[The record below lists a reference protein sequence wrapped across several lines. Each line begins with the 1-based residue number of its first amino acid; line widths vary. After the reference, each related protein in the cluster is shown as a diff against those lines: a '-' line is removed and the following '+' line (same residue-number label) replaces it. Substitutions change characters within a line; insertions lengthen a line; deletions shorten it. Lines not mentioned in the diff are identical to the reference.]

1 MYLLIFISFILLN
14 YKIASKVSN
23 KSFEEIMILGFLF
36 YSSSIILSG
45 YLLSEFHL
53 WNSRILW
60 CIIPFFFSYILY
72 ILFNKSFLNSEVT
85 NKSAFKIT
93 GSTIQSIHIEFS
105 GMNLFER
112 IIFSILFWTI
122 SILTITQVYLIFNT
136 PPNEWDSMTG
146 HLNRILYFLN
156 QGTTEHFIGTNFNV
170 DTYPKSFCSIQVYPF
185 LMSGYNEHF
194 FKLPNYGSFW
204 LICFGTYGILK
215 QLGASYKSRLF
226 GSLIVFLSPNIIM
239 QSILTDTDIVLGAYL
254 VSIIYLILV
263 FKNTQRL
270 VYIYFVGLAFGLAL
284 SHKITFVFSFLPL
297 LIIYLFVI
305 FSSSQYKI
313 LYKFKH
319 FIYAHL
325 IGIIFFVAPTGYIAN
340 YLYYNHP
347 IGPEVATRHQSVE
360 RAGSL
365 PNLMVQGSRN
375 VVRYTFDLLNFDG
388 LRNWTIVEEKQI
400 LLKSKLAKLDKY
412 FNLGLESTTD
422 FTIIPFSFNRRFE
435 FFNGS
440 PIYGSIFILLIL
452 PAIFIYL
459 RRPNFIK
466 GFFLSAFILHF
477 LILAYSAPYD
487 PWKGRYMISS
497 LIYIAPFFIYIG
509 DYFFYQAPARFFKL
523 TFVFT
528 IIIISISALSTI
540 GLNLRALP
548 FDAYGKKSILK
559 LNRMEALTVSRPDI
573 TLAYQ
578 NFDKIVPS
586 NAIVALGTI
595 NDDYEY
601 PLWGKD
607 FKRKLI
613 PINPFG
619 KGLQKIPKE
628 AQYLFFAASVIKP
641 MKTDIRL
648 GSQLDMK
655 SGIMV
660 PAEDYYVRKL
670 F

>member
-1 MYLLIFISFILLN
+1 MYLLVFISFILLN

-122 SILTITQVYLIFNT
+122 SILTIAQVYLIFNT

-215 QLGASYKSRLF
+215 QLGASYKSRLL

-270 VYIYFVGLAFGLAL
+270 IYIYFVGLAFGLAL

-313 LYKFKH
+313 LYKLKH

-325 IGIIFFVAPTGYIAN
+325 LAIIFFVAPTGYIAN

-400 LLKSKLAKLDKY
+400 LLKSKLVKLDKY

-452 PAIFIYL
+452 PAIFIYF

-466 GFFLSAFILHF
+466 GIFLSAFILHF

-497 LIYIAPFFIYIG
+497 LIYIVPFFIYIG
-509 DYFFYQAPARFFKL
+509 DYFFYQAPTRFFKL

-548 FDAYGKKSILK
+548 FDAYGRKSILK

>member
-122 SILTITQVYLIFNT
+122 SILTIAQVYLIFNT

-270 VYIYFVGLAFGLAL
+270 IYIYFVGLAFGLAL

-313 LYKFKH
+313 LYKLKH

-400 LLKSKLAKLDKY
+400 LLKSKLVKLDKY
-412 FNLGLESTTD
+412 FNLGLESTID

-452 PAIFIYL
+452 PAIFIYF

-466 GFFLSAFILHF
+466 GIFLSAFILHF

-497 LIYIAPFFIYIG
+497 LIYIVPFFIYIG
-509 DYFFYQAPARFFKL
+509 DYFFYQAPARFLKL

-548 FDAYGKKSILK
+548 FDAYGRKSILK

>member
-122 SILTITQVYLIFNT
+122 SILTIAQVYLIFNT

-215 QLGASYKSRLF
+215 QLGASYKSRLL

-270 VYIYFVGLAFGLAL
+270 IYIYFVGLAFGLAL

-313 LYKFKH
+313 LYKLKH

-325 IGIIFFVAPTGYIAN
+325 IGIIFFVAPTGYITN

-400 LLKSKLAKLDKY
+400 LLKSKLVKLDKY

-452 PAIFIYL
+452 PAIFIYF

-466 GFFLSAFILHF
+466 GIFLSAFILHF

-497 LIYIAPFFIYIG
+497 LIYIVPFFIYIG

-548 FDAYGKKSILK
+548 FDAYGRKSILK

>member
-122 SILTITQVYLIFNT
+122 SILTIAQVYLIFNT

-215 QLGASYKSRLF
+215 QLGASYKSRLL

-270 VYIYFVGLAFGLAL
+270 IYIYFVGLAFGLAL

-313 LYKFKH
+313 LYKLKH

-400 LLKSKLAKLDKY
+400 LLKSKLVKLDKY

-452 PAIFIYL
+452 PAIFIYF
-459 RRPNFIK
+459 RSPNFIK
-466 GFFLSAFILHF
+466 GIFLSAFILHF

-497 LIYIAPFFIYIG
+497 LIYIVPFFIYIG
-509 DYFFYQAPARFFKL
+509 DYFFYQAPATFLKL

-548 FDAYGKKSILK
+548 FDAYGRKSILK

-619 KGLQKIPKE
+619 KGLQKIPEE

>member
-122 SILTITQVYLIFNT
+122 SILTIAQVYLIFNT

-215 QLGASYKSRLF
+215 QLGASYKSRLL

-270 VYIYFVGLAFGLAL
+270 IYIYFVGLAFGLAL

-313 LYKFKH
+313 LYKLKH

-412 FNLGLESTTD
+412 FNLGLESTID

-466 GFFLSAFILHF
+466 GIFLSAFILHF

-497 LIYIAPFFIYIG
+497 LIYIVPFFIYIG

-548 FDAYGKKSILK
+548 FDAYGRKSILK

-578 NFDKIVPS
+578 NFNKIVPS

>member
-1 MYLLIFISFILLN
+1 
-14 YKIASKVSN
+14 
-23 KSFEEIMILGFLF
+23 
-36 YSSSIILSG
+36 
-45 YLLSEFHL
+45 
-53 WNSRILW
+53 
-60 CIIPFFFSYILY
+60 
-72 ILFNKSFLNSEVT
+72 
-85 NKSAFKIT
+85 
-93 GSTIQSIHIEFS
+93 
-105 GMNLFER
+105 
-112 IIFSILFWTI
+112 
-122 SILTITQVYLIFNT
+122 
-136 PPNEWDSMTG
+136 
-146 HLNRILYFLN
+146 
-156 QGTTEHFIGTNFNV
+156 
-170 DTYPKSFCSIQVYPF
+170 
-185 LMSGYNEHF
+185 MSGYNEHF

-325 IGIIFFVAPTGYIAN
+325 IGIIFFVVPTGYIAN

-360 RAGSL
+360 RAGNL
-365 PNLMVQGSRN
+365 HNLMVQGSRN

-400 LLKSKLAKLDKY
+400 LLKSKLVKLDKY
-412 FNLGLESTTD
+412 FNLGLEATTD

-435 FFNGS
+435 FYNGS

-452 PAIFIYL
+452 PAIFIYF

-466 GFFLSAFILHF
+466 GIFLSAFILHF

-497 LIYIAPFFIYIG
+497 LIYIVPFFIYIG

>member
-14 YKIASKVSN
+14 YKISSKVSD

-72 ILFNKSFLNSEVT
+72 ILFNRSFVNSQVT

-93 GSTIQSIHIEFS
+93 GSTIQSIHVEFS
-105 GMNLFER
+105 GMIFFER

-122 SILTITQVYLIFNT
+122 SILTITQVYLIFNS

-156 QGTTEHFIGTNFNV
+156 QGTTEHFIGTNFNI

-194 FKLPNYGSFW
+194 FKLPNFGSFW

-254 VSIIYLILV
+254 VSIVYLALV
-263 FKNTQRL
+263 FKNTQRPI
-270 VYIYFVGLAFGLAL
+270 YIYFIGLAFSLAL

-305 FSSSQYKI
+305 FSSKKYEI
-313 LYKFKH
+313 LFKLKH
-319 FIYAHL
+319 FFFAHL
-325 IGIIFFVAPTGYIAN
+325 LGIIFFVAPTGYIAN

-347 IGPEVATRHQSVE
+347 IGPEVATKHQSVE
-360 RAGSL
+360 RAGSFD
-365 PNLMVQGSRN
+365 NLMVQGSRN
-375 VVRYTFDLLNFDG
+375 VVRYSFDILNFDG
-388 LRNWTIVEEKQI
+388 LRNWTIVEEKQKS
-400 LLKSKLAKLDKY
+400 LKSKLVKLDEY
-412 FNLGLESTTD
+412 FNLGLEKTTD

-440 PIYGSIFILLIL
+440 PIYGSIFIFLIL
-452 PAIFIYL
+452 PSILFFFKKPNLTKGIFLI
-459 RRPNFIK
+459 
-466 GFFLSAFILHF
+466 AFILHF
-477 LILAYSAPYD
+477 LLLAYTAPYD

-497 LIYIAPFFIYIG
+497 LIYIVPFFIYIG
-509 DYFFYQAPARFFKL
+509 DYLFNNTPPKFFKL
-523 TFVFT
+523 VFGFT
-528 IIIISISALSTI
+528 IVIISISALSTI

-548 FDAYGKKSILK
+548 FDAYGRKSIFK
-559 LNRMEALTVSRPDI
+559 LNRIEALTVSRPDI
-573 TLAYQ
+573 TLAYE
-578 NFDKIVPS
+578 NFEKIVPP

-601 PLWGKD
+601 PLWGKY

-619 KGLQKIPKE
+619 MGLQKIPKE
-628 AQYLFFAASVIKP
+628 AQYLFFASSVIKP

-648 GSQLDMK
+648 GTQLNMK
-655 SGIMV
+655 VGILV
-660 PAEDYYVRKL
+660 PGEDYYLRKL

>member
-14 YKIASKVSN
+14 YKISSKVSN

-45 YLLSEFHL
+45 YLLSEFHF

-60 CIIPFFFSYILY
+60 SIIPFFFSYFLY
-72 ILFNKSFLNSEVT
+72 VLFNNEIFHSDIT
-85 NKSAFKIT
+85 NRSAFKIT
-93 GSTIQSIHIEFS
+93 GSTIQSIHLEFS
-105 GMNLFER
+105 KMDLFER

-122 SILTITQVYLIFNT
+122 SILTIIQVYLIFYT

-156 QGTTEHFIGTNFNV
+156 NGTTEHFIGTNFNI

-215 QLGASYKSRLF
+215 QLGASYKSRLL

-254 VSIIYLILV
+254 VSIIYLLLA
-263 FKNTQRL
+263 FKNTQKII
-270 VYIYFVGLAFGLAL
+270 YIYFLGLAFGLAL

-297 LIIYLFVI
+297 LIIYAHTFFYRVYHNLGHKLKHLF
-305 FSSSQYKI
+305 
-313 LYKFKH
+313 
-319 FIYAHL
+319 YAHMLGL
-325 IGIIFFVAPTGYIAN
+325 IFIVAPTGYIAN
-340 YLYYNHP
+340 FKYYNHP
-347 IGPEVATRHQSVE
+347 IGPEVATKHQSVE

-365 PNLMVQGSRN
+365 NNLIIQGSRN
-375 VVRYTFDLLNFDG
+375 VLRYSFDILNLDG
-388 LRNWTIVEEKQI
+388 LRNWPYIEEKQI
-400 LLKSKLAKLDKY
+400 LLKSNLAKLDQ
-412 FNLGLESTTD
+412 FLNIGLEKTTD
-422 FTIIPFSFNRRFE
+422 FTIIPFRFNRRFE
-435 FFNGS
+435 NFNGS
-440 PIYGSIFILLIL
+440 PIYGSLFILLIL
-452 PAIFIYL
+452 PSIFI
-459 RRPNFIK
+459 FIK
-466 GFFLSAFILHF
+466 RPKLNNGIFLLAFVVHFF
-477 LILAYSAPYD
+477 ILAYSAPYD

-497 LIYIAPFFIYIG
+497 LIYIVPFFVYIA
-509 DYFFYQAPARFFKL
+509 DYYFYYLPNRLNKFF
-523 TFVFT
+523 FVFT
-528 IIIISISALSTI
+528 VLIISISSLSTLV
-540 GLNLRALP
+540 LNLRALP
-548 FDAYGKKSILK
+548 FDAYGKKSIFR
-559 LNRMEALTVSRPDI
+559 LNRIEALTVSRPDI
-573 TLAYQ
+573 TTAYE
-578 NFDKIVPS
+578 NFEKLVPV

-619 KGLQKIPKE
+619 EGLKNIPKE

-641 MKTDIRL
+641 FKTDIRL
-648 GSQLDMK
+648 GTHLGMTK
-655 SGIMV
+655 GIMV
-660 PAEDYYVRKL
+660 PGEDYYLRKL

>member
-1 MYLLIFISFILLN
+1 MY
-14 YKIASKVSN
+14 
-23 KSFEEIMILGFLF
+23 
-36 YSSSIILSG
+36 
-45 YLLSEFHL
+45 
-53 WNSRILW
+53 
-60 CIIPFFFSYILY
+60 
-72 ILFNKSFLNSEVT
+72 
-85 NKSAFKIT
+85 
-93 GSTIQSIHIEFS
+93 
-105 GMNLFER
+105 
-112 IIFSILFWTI
+112 
-122 SILTITQVYLIFNT
+122 
-136 PPNEWDSMTG
+136 
-146 HLNRILYFLN
+146 
-156 QGTTEHFIGTNFNV
+156 
-170 DTYPKSFCSIQVYPF
+170 
-185 LMSGYNEHF
+185 
-194 FKLPNYGSFW
+194 KL
-204 LICFGTYGILK
+204 
-215 QLGASYKSRLF
+215 
-226 GSLIVFLSPNIIM
+226 
-239 QSILTDTDIVLGAYL
+239 
-254 VSIIYLILV
+254 
-263 FKNTQRL
+263 
-270 VYIYFVGLAFGLAL
+270 
-284 SHKITFVFSFLPL
+284 
-297 LIIYLFVI
+297 
-305 FSSSQYKI
+305 
-313 LYKFKH
+313 KH

-325 IGIIFFVAPTGYIAN
+325 LAIIFFVAPTGYIAN
-340 YLYYNHP
+340 YLHYNHP

-400 LLKSKLAKLDKY
+400 LLKSKLVKLDKY

-452 PAIFIYL
+452 PAIFIYF

-466 GFFLSAFILHF
+466 GIFLSAFILHF

-497 LIYIAPFFIYIG
+497 LIYIVPFFIYIG

-548 FDAYGKKSILK
+548 FDAYGRKSILK

-628 AQYLFFAASVIKP
+628 AQYLFFAASVINP

-648 GSQLDMK
+648 GSQLDLK

>member
-14 YKIASKVSN
+14 YKISSKVSN

-45 YLLSEFHL
+45 YLLSEFNF

-60 CIIPFFFSYILY
+60 SIIPFFFSYFFY
-72 ILFNKSFLNSEVT
+72 VLFNKEIFHSVIT
-85 NKSAFKIT
+85 NRSAFKIT
-93 GSTIQSIHIEFS
+93 GSTIQSIHLEFS
-105 GMNLFER
+105 KMDLFER

-122 SILTITQVYLIFNT
+122 SILTIIQVYLIFYT

-156 QGTTEHFIGTNFNV
+156 NGTTEHFIGTNFNI

-215 QLGASYKSRLF
+215 QLGASYKSRLL

-254 VSIIYLILV
+254 VSIIYLLLA
-263 FKNTQRL
+263 FKNTQKII
-270 VYIYFVGLAFGLAL
+270 YIYFLGLAFGLAL

-297 LIIYLFVI
+297 LIIYAHTFFYRAYHNLGHKLKHLF
-305 FSSSQYKI
+305 
-313 LYKFKH
+313 
-319 FIYAHL
+319 YAHMLGL
-325 IGIIFFVAPTGYIAN
+325 IFIVAPTGYIAN
-340 YLYYNHP
+340 FKYYNHP
-347 IGPEVATRHQSVE
+347 IGPEVATKHQSVE

-365 PNLMVQGSRN
+365 NNLIIQGSRN
-375 VVRYTFDLLNFDG
+375 VLRYSFDILNLDG
-388 LRNWTIVEEKQI
+388 LRNWPYIEEKQI
-400 LLKSKLAKLDKY
+400 LLKSNLAKLDQF
-412 FNLGLESTTD
+412 FNIGLEKTTD
-422 FTIIPFSFNRRFE
+422 FTIIPFRFNRRFE
-435 FFNGS
+435 NFNGS
-440 PIYGSIFILLIL
+440 PIYGSLFILLIL
-452 PAIFIYL
+452 PSIFIFFK
-459 RRPNFIK
+459 RPKLNNGIFLLAFVVH
-466 GFFLSAFILHF
+466 FF
-477 LILAYSAPYD
+477 ILAYSAPYD

-497 LIYIAPFFIYIG
+497 LIYIVPFFVYIA
-509 DYFFYQAPARFFKL
+509 DYYFYHSPNRLNKFF
-523 TFVFT
+523 FVFT
-528 IIIISISALSTI
+528 VLIISISSLSTLV
-540 GLNLRALP
+540 LNLRALP
-548 FDAYGKKSILK
+548 FDAYGKKSIFR
-559 LNRMEALTVSRPDI
+559 LNRIEALTVSRPDI
-573 TLAYQ
+573 TTAYE
-578 NFDKIVPS
+578 NFEKLVPV

-619 KGLQKIPKE
+619 EGLKNIPKE

-641 MKTDIRL
+641 FKTDIRL
-648 GSQLDMK
+648 GTHLGMTK
-655 SGIMV
+655 GIMV
-660 PAEDYYVRKL
+660 PGEDYYLRKL

>member
-122 SILTITQVYLIFNT
+122 SILTIAQVYLIFNT

-270 VYIYFVGLAFGLAL
+270 IYIYFVGLAFGLAL

-313 LYKFKH
+313 LYKLKH

-400 LLKSKLAKLDKY
+400 LLKSKLVKLDKY

-452 PAIFIYL
+452 PAIFIYF

-466 GFFLSAFILHF
+466 GIFLSAFILHF

-497 LIYIAPFFIYIG
+497 LIYIVPFFIYIG

-548 FDAYGKKSILK
+548 FDAYGRKSILK

>member
-72 ILFNKSFLNSEVT
+72 ILFNKSFLNSEVA

-112 IIFSILFWTI
+112 IVFSILFWTI
-122 SILTITQVYLIFNT
+122 SILTIAQVYLIFNT

-156 QGTTEHFIGTNFNV
+156 QGSTEHFIGTNFNV

-215 QLGASYKSRLF
+215 QLGATYKSRLL

-305 FSSSQYKI
+305 FSSSKYKI
-313 LYKFKH
+313 LYKLKH

-365 PNLMVQGSRN
+365 HNLMVQGSRN

-388 LRNWTIVEEKQI
+388 LRNWTIVEEKQM
-400 LLKSKLAKLDKY
+400 LLKSKLIKLDQY
-412 FNLGLESTTD
+412 LNLGLESTTD

-452 PAIFIYL
+452 PAIFIYF

-466 GFFLSAFILHF
+466 GIFLSAFILHF

-497 LIYIAPFFIYIG
+497 LIYIVPFFIYIG
-509 DYFFYQAPARFFKL
+509 DYFFYNSPARFFKL

-548 FDAYGKKSILK
+548 FDAYGRKSILK

-648 GSQLDMK
+648 RSQLDMK
-655 SGIMV
+655 SGVMV

>member
-1 MYLLIFISFILLN
+1 MYLLVFISFILLN

-122 SILTITQVYLIFNT
+122 SILTIAQVYLIFNT

-215 QLGASYKSRLF
+215 QLGASYKSRLL

-270 VYIYFVGLAFGLAL
+270 IYIYFVGLAFGLAL

-313 LYKFKH
+313 LYKLKH

-325 IGIIFFVAPTGYIAN
+325 LAIIFFVAPTGYIAN

-400 LLKSKLAKLDKY
+400 LLKSKLVKLDKY

-452 PAIFIYL
+452 PAIFIYF

-466 GFFLSAFILHF
+466 GIFLSAFILHF

-497 LIYIAPFFIYIG
+497 LIYIVPFFIYIG

-548 FDAYGKKSILK
+548 FDAYGRKSILK

>member
-1 MYLLIFISFILLN
+1 MYLVIFISFILLN
-14 YKIASKVSN
+14 YKISSKVSN
-23 KSFEEIMILGFLF
+23 KTFEEIMILGFIL

-45 YLLSEFHL
+45 YLLSEFHV

-60 CIIPFFFSYILY
+60 CIIPFFFSYFLY
-72 ILFNKSFLNSEVT
+72 ILFNKKVFYSEVIV
-85 NKSAFKIT
+85 KSAFKIT
-93 GSTIQSIHIEFS
+93 GSAIQSVHLEFS
-105 GMNLFER
+105 KMNLFER
-112 IIFSILFWTI
+112 IVFSILFWTI
-122 SILTITQVYLIFNT
+122 SILTVFQLYLIFNS

-156 QGTTEHFIGTNFNV
+156 QGSTEHFVGTNFNI

-194 FKLPNYGSFW
+194 FKLPNFGSFW

-254 VSIIYLILV
+254 VSIIYLLLA
-263 FKNTQRL
+263 FKNNQRIIY
-270 VYIYFVGLAFGLAL
+270 VYFLGIAFGLAL
-284 SHKITFVFSFLPL
+284 SHKITFVFSFIPL
-297 LIIYLFVI
+297 LIIYVYSFYVTRKLN
-305 FSSSQYKI
+305 Y
-313 LYKFKH
+313 LYKLKH
-319 FIYAHL
+319 FFYSHVL
-325 IGIIFFVAPTGYIAN
+325 GIVFLVAPTGYIAN

-347 IGPEVATRHQSVE
+347 IGPEVATKHQSVE
-360 RAGSL
+360 RAGSVN
-365 PNLMVQGSRN
+365 NLLIQGTRN
-375 VVRYTFDLLNFDG
+375 VFRYSFDLINLDG
-388 LRNWTIVEEKQI
+388 LRNWSAVEEKQI
-400 LLKSKLAKLDKY
+400 LLKTKLIKLDQY

-440 PIYGSIFILLIL
+440 PIYGAIFIFLILPSIFIFFRKPNL
-452 PAIFIYL
+452 PKGIFL
-459 RRPNFIK
+459 M
-466 GFFLSAFILHF
+466 AFILHF
-477 LILAYSAPYD
+477 ITLAYSAPYD

-497 LIYIAPFFIYIG
+497 LIYIVPFLVYLA
-509 DYFFYQAPARFFKL
+509 DYFFYKSPYGLGKFFFICTVL
-523 TFVFT
+523 L
-528 IIIISISALSTI
+528 ISFSALLTI

-548 FDAYGKKSILK
+548 FDAYGKKSIFS
-559 LNRMEALTVSRPDI
+559 LNRTEAMTVSRPDI
-573 TLAYQ
+573 TLAYE
-578 NFDKIVPS
+578 NFEKIVPD
-586 NAIVALGTI
+586 NAVVALGTI

-601 PLWGKD
+601 PLWGKE

-628 AQYLFFAASVIKP
+628 AQFLFFASSVIKP
-641 MKTDIRL
+641 LNTDIRL
-648 GSQLDMK
+648 GAQLDMK
-655 SGIMV
+655 KGIMV
-660 PAEDYYVRKL
+660 PAEDYYLRKL

>member
-122 SILTITQVYLIFNT
+122 SILTIAQVYLIFNT

-215 QLGASYKSRLF
+215 QLGASYKSRLL

-270 VYIYFVGLAFGLAL
+270 IYIYFVGLAFGLAL

-313 LYKFKH
+313 LYKLKH

-325 IGIIFFVAPTGYIAN
+325 IGIIFFVAPTGYITN

-400 LLKSKLAKLDKY
+400 LLKSKLVKLDKY

-452 PAIFIYL
+452 PAIFIYF

-466 GFFLSAFILHF
+466 GIFLSAFILHF

-497 LIYIAPFFIYIG
+497 LIYIVPFFIYIG

-528 IIIISISALSTI
+528 ITIISISALSTI

-548 FDAYGKKSILK
+548 FDAYGRKSILK

>member
-23 KSFEEIMILGFLF
+23 KSFEEIMILVFLF

-122 SILTITQVYLIFNT
+122 SILTIAQVYLIFNT

-215 QLGASYKSRLF
+215 QLGASYKSRLL

-270 VYIYFVGLAFGLAL
+270 IYIYFVGLAFGLAL

-313 LYKFKH
+313 LYKLKH

-400 LLKSKLAKLDKY
+400 LLKSKLVKLDKY

-452 PAIFIYL
+452 PAIFIYF
-459 RRPNFIK
+459 RSPNFIK
-466 GFFLSAFILHF
+466 GIFLSAFILHF

-497 LIYIAPFFIYIG
+497 LIYIVPFFIYIG
-509 DYFFYQAPARFFKL
+509 DYFFYQAPATFLKL

-548 FDAYGKKSILK
+548 FDAYGRKSILK

-586 NAIVALGTI
+586 NSIVALGTI

-619 KGLQKIPKE
+619 MGLQKIPKE

>member
-1 MYLLIFISFILLN
+1 MYLLVFISFILLN

-122 SILTITQVYLIFNT
+122 SILTIAQVYLIFNT

-215 QLGASYKSRLF
+215 QLGASYKSRLL

-270 VYIYFVGLAFGLAL
+270 IYIYFVGLAFGLAL

-313 LYKFKH
+313 LYKLKH

-325 IGIIFFVAPTGYIAN
+325 IGIIFFVAPTGYITN

-412 FNLGLESTTD
+412 FNLGLESTID

-452 PAIFIYL
+452 PAIFIYF

-466 GFFLSAFILHF
+466 GIFLSAFILHF

-497 LIYIAPFFIYIG
+497 LIYIVPFFIYIG

-528 IIIISISALSTI
+528 ITIISISALSTI

-548 FDAYGKKSILK
+548 FDAYGRKSILK

>member
-14 YKIASKVSN
+14 YKISSKVSN

-45 YLLSEFHL
+45 YLLSEFHF

-60 CIIPFFFSYILY
+60 SIIPFFFSYFLY
-72 ILFNKSFLNSEVT
+72 VLFNNEIFHSDIT
-85 NKSAFKIT
+85 NRSAFKIT
-93 GSTIQSIHIEFS
+93 GSTIQSIHLEFS
-105 GMNLFER
+105 KMDLFER

-122 SILTITQVYLIFNT
+122 SILTIIQVYLIFYT

-156 QGTTEHFIGTNFNV
+156 NGTTEHFIGTNFNI

-215 QLGASYKSRLF
+215 QLGASYKSRLL

-254 VSIIYLILV
+254 VSIIYLLLA
-263 FKNTQRL
+263 FKNTQKII
-270 VYIYFVGLAFGLAL
+270 YIYFLGLAFGLAL

-297 LIIYLFVI
+297 LIIYAHTFFYGAYHNLGHKLKHLF
-305 FSSSQYKI
+305 
-313 LYKFKH
+313 
-319 FIYAHL
+319 YAHMLGL
-325 IGIIFFVAPTGYIAN
+325 IFIVAPTGYIAN
-340 YLYYNHP
+340 FKYYNHP
-347 IGPEVATRHQSVE
+347 IGPEVATKHQSVE

-365 PNLMVQGSRN
+365 NNLIIQGSRN
-375 VVRYTFDLLNFDG
+375 VLRYSFDILNLDG
-388 LRNWTIVEEKQI
+388 LRNWPYIEEKQI
-400 LLKSKLAKLDKY
+400 LLKSNLAKLDEF
-412 FNLGLESTTD
+412 FNLGLEKTTD
-422 FTIIPFSFNRRFE
+422 FTIIPFRFNRRFE
-435 FFNGS
+435 NFNGS
-440 PIYGSIFILLIL
+440 PIYGSLFILLIL
-452 PAIFIYL
+452 PSIFI
-459 RRPNFIK
+459 FIK
-466 GFFLSAFILHF
+466 RPKLNNGIFLLAFVVHFFILAF
-477 LILAYSAPYD
+477 SAPYD

-497 LIYIAPFFIYIG
+497 LIYIVPFFVYLA
-509 DYFFYQAPARFFKL
+509 DYYFYHSPNRLNKFF
-523 TFVFT
+523 FVFT
-528 IIIISISALSTI
+528 VLIISISSLSTLV
-540 GLNLRALP
+540 LNLRALP
-548 FDAYGKKSILK
+548 FDAYGKKSIFR
-559 LNRMEALTVSRPDI
+559 LNRIEALTVSRPDI
-573 TLAYQ
+573 TTAYE
-578 NFDKIVPS
+578 NFEKLVPV

-619 KGLQKIPKE
+619 EGLKNIPKE

-641 MKTDIRL
+641 FKTDIRL
-648 GSQLDMK
+648 GTHLGMTK
-655 SGIMV
+655 GIMV
-660 PAEDYYVRKL
+660 PGEDYYLRKL

>member
-72 ILFNKSFLNSEVT
+72 ILFNKSLLNSEVT

-122 SILTITQVYLIFNT
+122 SILTIAQVYLIFNT

-215 QLGASYKSRLF
+215 QLGASYKSRLL

-270 VYIYFVGLAFGLAL
+270 IYIYFVGLAFGLAL

-313 LYKFKH
+313 LYKLKH

-400 LLKSKLAKLDKY
+400 LLKSKLVKLDKY

-452 PAIFIYL
+452 PAIFIYF

-466 GFFLSAFILHF
+466 GIFLSAFILHF

-497 LIYIAPFFIYIG
+497 LIYIVPFFIYIG
-509 DYFFYQAPARFFKL
+509 DYFFYQAPTRFFKL

-528 IIIISISALSTI
+528 ITIISISALSTI

-548 FDAYGKKSILK
+548 FDAYGRKSILK

>member
-122 SILTITQVYLIFNT
+122 SILTIAQVYLIFNT

-215 QLGASYKSRLF
+215 QLGASYKSRLL

-270 VYIYFVGLAFGLAL
+270 IYIYFVGLAFGLAL

-305 FSSSQYKI
+305 FSSSQFKI
-313 LYKFKH
+313 LYKLKH

-325 IGIIFFVAPTGYIAN
+325 LAIIFFVAPTGYIAN

-400 LLKSKLAKLDKY
+400 LLKSKLVKLDKY

-452 PAIFIYL
+452 PAIFIYF

-466 GFFLSAFILHF
+466 GIFLSAFILHF

-497 LIYIAPFFIYIG
+497 LIYIVPFFIYIG

-528 IIIISISALSTI
+528 ITIISISALSTI

-548 FDAYGKKSILK
+548 FDAYGRKSILK

>member
-1 MYLLIFISFILLN
+1 
-14 YKIASKVSN
+14 
-23 KSFEEIMILGFLF
+23 
-36 YSSSIILSG
+36 
-45 YLLSEFHL
+45 
-53 WNSRILW
+53 
-60 CIIPFFFSYILY
+60 
-72 ILFNKSFLNSEVT
+72 
-85 NKSAFKIT
+85 
-93 GSTIQSIHIEFS
+93 
-105 GMNLFER
+105 MNLFER
-112 IIFSILFWTI
+112 TIFSILFWTI
-122 SILTITQVYLIFNT
+122 SILTITQVYLIFNS

-146 HLNRILYFLN
+146 HLNRILYFLD

-194 FKLPNYGSFW
+194 FKLPNFGSFW

-215 QLGASYKSRLF
+215 QLGASYKSRLL

-270 VYIYFVGLAFGLAL
+270 IYIYFVGLAFGLAL
-284 SHKITFVFSFLPL
+284 SHKITFAFSFLPL
-297 LIIYLFVI
+297 IIIYLFVV
-305 FSSSQYKI
+305 FSSSKNKI
-313 LYKFKH
+313 SFKLKH
-319 FIYAHL
+319 FFCAHL
-325 IGIIFFVAPTGYIAN
+325 LGIIFFVAPTGYIAN

-365 PNLMVQGSRN
+365 RNLMVQGSRN
-375 VVRYTFDLLNFDG
+375 VVRYSFDLLNFDG
-388 LRNWTIVEEKQI
+388 LRNWTIVEEKQM
-400 LLKSKLAKLDKY
+400 LLKSKLIKIDKH
-412 FNLGLESTTD
+412 FNLGLEATTD

-435 FFNGS
+435 FYNGS

-452 PAIFIYL
+452 PSIFFFFK
-459 RRPNFIK
+459 RPNFTK
-466 GFFLSAFILHF
+466 GIFLSAFILHF

-497 LIYIAPFFIYIG
+497 LIYIVPFFIYIG
-509 DYFFYQAPARFFKL
+509 DYFFYNSPSRFFKL
-523 TFVFT
+523 IFVFT
-528 IIIISISALSTI
+528 IAIISISALSTI
-540 GLNLRALP
+540 GFNLRALP

-573 TLAYQ
+573 TLAYL

-628 AQYLFFAASVIKP
+628 AQYLFFASSIIKP
-641 MKTDIRL
+641 LKTDIRL
-648 GSQLDMK
+648 GTQLDMK

-660 PAEDYYVRKL
+660 PAEDYYLRKL

>member
-14 YKIASKVSN
+14 YKISSKVSN

-45 YLLSEFHL
+45 YLLSEFNF

-60 CIIPFFFSYILY
+60 SIIPFFFSYFLY
-72 ILFNKSFLNSEVT
+72 VLFNKEIFHSVIT
-85 NKSAFKIT
+85 NRSAFKIT
-93 GSTIQSIHIEFS
+93 GSTIQSIHLEFS
-105 GMNLFER
+105 KMDLFER

-122 SILTITQVYLIFNT
+122 SILTIIQVYLIFYT

-156 QGTTEHFIGTNFNV
+156 NGTTEHFIGTNFNI

-215 QLGASYKSRLF
+215 QLGASYKSRLL

-254 VSIIYLILV
+254 VSIIYLLLA
-263 FKNTQRL
+263 FKNTQKII
-270 VYIYFVGLAFGLAL
+270 YIYFLGLAFGLAL

-297 LIIYLFVI
+297 LIIYAHTFFYRAYHNLGHKLKHLF
-305 FSSSQYKI
+305 
-313 LYKFKH
+313 
-319 FIYAHL
+319 YAHMLGL
-325 IGIIFFVAPTGYIAN
+325 IFIVAPTGYIAN
-340 YLYYNHP
+340 LKYYNHP
-347 IGPEVATRHQSVE
+347 IGPEVATKHQSVE

-365 PNLMVQGSRN
+365 NNLIIQGSRN
-375 VVRYTFDLLNFDG
+375 VLRYSFDILNLDG
-388 LRNWTIVEEKQI
+388 LRNWPYIEEKQI
-400 LLKSKLAKLDKY
+400 LLKSNLAKLDQF
-412 FNLGLESTTD
+412 FNIGLEKTTD
-422 FTIIPFSFNRRFE
+422 FTIIPFRFNRRFE
-435 FFNGS
+435 NFNGS
-440 PIYGSIFILLIL
+440 PIYGSLFILLIL
-452 PAIFIYL
+452 PSIFIFFK
-459 RRPNFIK
+459 RPKLNNGIFLLAFVVH
-466 GFFLSAFILHF
+466 FF
-477 LILAYSAPYD
+477 ILAYSAPYD

-497 LIYIAPFFIYIG
+497 LIYIVPFFVYIA
-509 DYFFYQAPARFFKL
+509 DYYFYHSPNRLNKFF
-523 TFVFT
+523 FVFT
-528 IIIISISALSTI
+528 VLIISISALSTLV
-540 GLNLRALP
+540 LNLRALP
-548 FDAYGKKSILK
+548 FDAYGKKSILR
-559 LNRMEALTVSRPDI
+559 LNRIEALTVSRPDI
-573 TLAYQ
+573 TTAYE
-578 NFDKIVPS
+578 NFEKLVPV

-619 KGLQKIPKE
+619 EGLKNIPKE

-641 MKTDIRL
+641 FKTDIRL
-648 GSQLDMK
+648 GTHLGMTK
-655 SGIMV
+655 GIMV
-660 PAEDYYVRKL
+660 PGEDYYLRKL

>member
-14 YKIASKVSN
+14 YKISSKVSN

-45 YLLSEFHL
+45 YLLSEFNF

-60 CIIPFFFSYILY
+60 SIIPFFFSYFLY
-72 ILFNKSFLNSEVT
+72 VLFNKEIFHSVIT
-85 NKSAFKIT
+85 NRSAFKIT
-93 GSTIQSIHIEFS
+93 GSTIQSIHLEFS
-105 GMNLFER
+105 KMDLFER

-122 SILTITQVYLIFNT
+122 SILTIIQVYLIFYT

-156 QGTTEHFIGTNFNV
+156 NGTTEHFIGTNFNI

-215 QLGASYKSRLF
+215 QLGASYKSRLL

-254 VSIIYLILV
+254 VSIIYLLLA
-263 FKNTQRL
+263 FKNTQKII
-270 VYIYFVGLAFGLAL
+270 YIYFLGLAFGLAL

-297 LIIYLFVI
+297 LIIYAHTFFYRAYHNLCNKLKHLF
-305 FSSSQYKI
+305 
-313 LYKFKH
+313 
-319 FIYAHL
+319 YAHMLGL
-325 IGIIFFVAPTGYIAN
+325 ILIVAPTGYIAN
-340 YLYYNHP
+340 FKYYNHP
-347 IGPEVATRHQSVE
+347 IGPEVATKHQSVE

-365 PNLMVQGSRN
+365 NNLIIQGSRN
-375 VVRYTFDLLNFDG
+375 VLRYSFDILNLDG
-388 LRNWTIVEEKQI
+388 LRNWPYIEEKQI
-400 LLKSKLAKLDKY
+400 LLKSNLAKLDQF
-412 FNLGLESTTD
+412 FNIGLEKTTD
-422 FTIIPFSFNRRFE
+422 FTIIPFRFNRRFE
-435 FFNGS
+435 NFNGS
-440 PIYGSIFILLIL
+440 PIYGSLFILLIL
-452 PAIFIYL
+452 PSIFIFFK
-459 RRPNFIK
+459 RPKLNNGIFLLAFVVH
-466 GFFLSAFILHF
+466 FF
-477 LILAYSAPYD
+477 ILAYSAPYD

-497 LIYIAPFFIYIG
+497 LIYIVPFFVYIA
-509 DYFFYQAPARFFKL
+509 DYYFYHSPNRLNKFF
-523 TFVFT
+523 FVFT
-528 IIIISISALSTI
+528 VLIISISALSTLV
-540 GLNLRALP
+540 LNLRALP
-548 FDAYGKKSILK
+548 FDAYGKKSILR
-559 LNRMEALTVSRPDI
+559 LNRIEALTVSRPDI
-573 TLAYQ
+573 TTAYI
-578 NFDKIVPS
+578 NFEKLVPV

-619 KGLQKIPKE
+619 EGLKNIPKE

-641 MKTDIRL
+641 FKTDIRL
-648 GSQLDMK
+648 GTHLGMTK
-655 SGIMV
+655 GIMV
-660 PAEDYYVRKL
+660 PGEDYYLRKL

>member
-1 MYLLIFISFILLN
+1 
-14 YKIASKVSN
+14 
-23 KSFEEIMILGFLF
+23 
-36 YSSSIILSG
+36 
-45 YLLSEFHL
+45 
-53 WNSRILW
+53 
-60 CIIPFFFSYILY
+60 
-72 ILFNKSFLNSEVT
+72 
-85 NKSAFKIT
+85 
-93 GSTIQSIHIEFS
+93 
-105 GMNLFER
+105 MNLFER

-122 SILTITQVYLIFNT
+122 SILTIAQVYLIFNT

-305 FSSSQYKI
+305 FSSSKYKI
-313 LYKFKH
+313 LYKLKH

-400 LLKSKLAKLDKY
+400 LLKSKLVKLDKY

-452 PAIFIYL
+452 PAIFIYF

-466 GFFLSAFILHF
+466 GIFLSAFILHF

-497 LIYIAPFFIYIG
+497 LIYIVPFFIYIG

-548 FDAYGKKSILK
+548 FDAYGRKSILK

-628 AQYLFFAASVIKP
+628 AQYLLFAASVIKP

-648 GSQLDMK
+648 GTQLDMK

>member
-122 SILTITQVYLIFNT
+122 SILTIAQVYLIFNT

-215 QLGASYKSRLF
+215 QLGASYKSRLL

-270 VYIYFVGLAFGLAL
+270 IYIYFVGLAFGLAL

-313 LYKFKH
+313 LYKLKH

-400 LLKSKLAKLDKY
+400 LLKSKLVKLDKY

-452 PAIFIYL
+452 PAIFIYF
-459 RRPNFIK
+459 RSPNFIK
-466 GFFLSAFILHF
+466 GIFLSAFILHF

-497 LIYIAPFFIYIG
+497 LIYIVPFFIYIG
-509 DYFFYQAPARFFKL
+509 DYFFYQAPATFLKL

-548 FDAYGKKSILK
+548 FDAYGRKSILK

-619 KGLQKIPKE
+619 MGLQKIPKE

>member
-1 MYLLIFISFILLN
+1 
-14 YKIASKVSN
+14 
-23 KSFEEIMILGFLF
+23 MILGFLF

-45 YLLSEFHL
+45 YLLSELHL

-72 ILFNKSFLNSEVT
+72 FLFTKSFHNSNVT
-85 NKSAFKIT
+85 NRSAFKIT

-122 SILTITQVYLIFNT
+122 SILTITQVYLIFNS

-185 LMSGYNEHF
+185 LMGGYNEHF
-194 FKLPNYGSFW
+194 FKLPNFGSFW

-254 VSIIYLILV
+254 VSIVYLVLV
-263 FKNTQRL
+263 FKNTQRSI
-270 VYIYFVGLAFGLAL
+270 YIYFIGLAFSLAL

-297 LIIYLFVI
+297 LLIYQFVI
-305 FSSSQYKI
+305 FSSSKYTF
-313 LYKFKH
+313 LYQLKH
-319 FIYAHL
+319 FFFAHL
-325 IGIIFFVAPTGYIAN
+325 LGIIFFVAPTGYFAN

-347 IGPEVATRHQSVE
+347 IGPEVATKHQSVE
-360 RAGSL
+360 RAGSFD
-365 PNLMVQGSRN
+365 NLMVQGSRN
-375 VVRYTFDLLNFDG
+375 VVRYSFDLLNFDG
-388 LRNWTIVEEKQI
+388 LRNWTFVEEKQKSIKSI
-400 LLKSKLAKLDKY
+400 LVKIDEY
-412 FNLGLESTTD
+412 FNLGLEKTTD

-440 PIYGSIFILLIL
+440 PIYGSIFIFLIL
-452 PAIFIYL
+452 PSIFF
-459 RRPNFIK
+459 FIK
-466 GFFLSAFILHF
+466 KPDLTKGIFLIAFILHF
-477 LILAYSAPYD
+477 LLLAYSAPYD

-497 LIYIAPFFIYIG
+497 LIYIVPFFIYIG
-509 DYFFYQAPARFFKL
+509 DYLFNNTQS
-523 TFVFT
+523 VFAKV
-528 IIIISISALSTI
+528 IFGFSIVIISISALSTI

-548 FDAYGKKSILK
+548 FDAYRKKSIFK
-559 LNRMEALTVSRPDI
+559 LNRIEALTVSRPDI
-573 TLAYQ
+573 TLAYE
-578 NFDKIVPS
+578 NFEKIVPS

-619 KGLQKIPKE
+619 MGLQKIPKE
-628 AQYLFFAASVIKP
+628 AQYLFFASSVIKP
-641 MKTDIRL
+641 IKTDIRL
-648 GSQLDMK
+648 GTQLNMK
-655 SGIMV
+655 TGIMV
-660 PAEDYYVRKL
+660 PGEDYYLRKL

>member
-1 MYLLIFISFILLN
+1 M
-14 YKIASKVSN
+14 SN

-60 CIIPFFFSYILY
+60 CIIPFFFSYLLY

-93 GSTIQSIHIEFS
+93 GSTIQSIHREFS

-112 IIFSILFWTI
+112 TIFSILFWTI
-122 SILTITQVYLIFNT
+122 SILTITQVYLIFNS

-146 HLNRILYFLN
+146 HLNRILYFLD

-194 FKLPNYGSFW
+194 FKLPNFGSFW

-215 QLGASYKSRLF
+215 QLGASYKSRLL

-270 VYIYFVGLAFGLAL
+270 IYIYFVGLAFGLAL
-284 SHKITFVFSFLPL
+284 SHKITFAFSFLPL
-297 LIIYLFVI
+297 IIIYLFVI
-305 FSSSQYKI
+305 FSSSKNKI
-313 LYKFKH
+313 SFKLKH
-319 FIYAHL
+319 FFCAHL
-325 IGIIFFVAPTGYIAN
+325 LGIIFFVAPTGYIAN

-365 PNLMVQGSRN
+365 SNLMVQGSRN
-375 VVRYTFDLLNFDG
+375 VVRYSFDLLNFDG
-388 LRNWTIVEEKQI
+388 LRNWTYIEEKQI
-400 LLKSKLAKLDKY
+400 LLKSKLVKLDKY
-412 FNLGLESTTD
+412 FNLGLEETTD

-452 PAIFIYL
+452 PSIFFFFK
-459 RRPNFIK
+459 RPNFTK
-466 GFFLSAFILHF
+466 GIFLSAFILHL

-497 LIYIAPFFIYIG
+497 LIYIVPFFIYIG
-509 DYFFYQAPARFFKL
+509 DYFFYNSPSRFFKL
-523 TFVFT
+523 IFVFT
-528 IIIISISALSTI
+528 IAIISISALSTI

-548 FDAYGKKSILK
+548 FDSYGKKSILK
-559 LNRMEALTVSRPDI
+559 LNRIEALTVSRPDI
-573 TLAYQ
+573 TLAYE
-578 NFDKIVPS
+578 NFEKIVPS

-619 KGLQKIPKE
+619 KGLQIIPKE
-628 AQYLFFAASVIKP
+628 AQYLFFASSIIKP
-641 MKTDIRL
+641 LKTDIRL
-648 GSQLDMK
+648 GTQLDMK

-660 PAEDYYVRKL
+660 PAEDYYLRKL

>member
-1 MYLLIFISFILLN
+1 MYLLVFISFILLN

-122 SILTITQVYLIFNT
+122 SILTIAQVYLIFNT

-215 QLGASYKSRLF
+215 QLGASYKSRLL

-270 VYIYFVGLAFGLAL
+270 IYIYFVGLAFGLAL

-313 LYKFKH
+313 LYKLKH

-400 LLKSKLAKLDKY
+400 LLKSKLVKLDKY

-452 PAIFIYL
+452 PAIFIYF

-466 GFFLSAFILHF
+466 GIFLSAFILHF

-497 LIYIAPFFIYIG
+497 LIYIVPFFIYIG
-509 DYFFYQAPARFFKL
+509 DYFFYQAPATFFKL

-548 FDAYGKKSILK
+548 FDAYGRKSILK

>member
-122 SILTITQVYLIFNT
+122 SILTIAQVYLIFNT

-215 QLGASYKSRLF
+215 QLGASYKSRLL

-270 VYIYFVGLAFGLAL
+270 IYIYFVGLAFGLAL

-313 LYKFKH
+313 LYKLKH

-325 IGIIFFVAPTGYIAN
+325 IAIIFFVAPTGYIAN

-400 LLKSKLAKLDKY
+400 LLKSKLVKLDKY

-452 PAIFIYL
+452 PAIFIYF

-466 GFFLSAFILHF
+466 GIFLSAFILHF

-497 LIYIAPFFIYIG
+497 LIYIVPFFIYIG

-528 IIIISISALSTI
+528 ITIISISALSTI

-548 FDAYGKKSILK
+548 FDAYGRKSILK

>member
-122 SILTITQVYLIFNT
+122 SILTIAQVYLIFNT

-270 VYIYFVGLAFGLAL
+270 IYIYFVGLAFGLAL

-313 LYKFKH
+313 LYKLKH

-400 LLKSKLAKLDKY
+400 LLKSKLVKLDKY

-452 PAIFIYL
+452 PAIFIYF

-466 GFFLSAFILHF
+466 GIFLSAFILHF

-497 LIYIAPFFIYIG
+497 LIYIVPFFIYIG
-509 DYFFYQAPARFFKL
+509 DYFFYQAPTRFFKL

-548 FDAYGKKSILK
+548 FDAYGRKSILK